1 MLLTNC
7 KIAGNQSLQD
17 LRIVGEN
24 VAEVSTKLKALEHE
38 EVIDAKG
45 ALLTSALAEPHSH
58 LDKAFLAE
66 RVPNPTGDLMGAI
79 TAMESSRDQI
89 TLDDTIDRA
98 ERAVRLMVG
107 NGVTAIRTHADVTE
121 WNTLDS
127 IEALIEVRK
136 RTQGM
141 VDLQICALLGWPLS
155 GDEGKSNLE
164 LGRKAIAMGADI
176 LGGCPHLDVDPEGAN
191 NALIELAGNLGCG
204 LDLHTDEHTDVN
216 RVSLEHLAERII
228 ATGFTNR
235 VVASHCV
242 SLGVQPESSQ
252 ARISEKVAEAKI
264 GVVALPHTNLFL
276 QGRDSP
282 TAPPRGLTA
291 IASLRR
297 SGVKV
302 AIGADNLQ
310 DPFNPIGRGDPLESA
325 GLAILTAH
333 LLPLD
338 AFAAVSNIA
347 RDVMGLVDSG
357 PTVGSR
363 ADLMLTP
370 SGSIREA
377 IASTP
382 ERNLVIHKGKIV
394 GSRLS

>member
-38 EVIDAKG
+38 EVFDAKG

-79 TAMESSRDQI
+79 TAMESSRGQI
-89 TLDDTIDRA
+89 SLADTIDRA

-136 RTQGM
+136 RTRGM